1 MDRSV
6 WRTGRPTK
14 TFRSPL
20 RCGRP
25 QSIVQVLFTG
35 RRLKLGLKK
44 RTKFFH
50 RPILSVGFGLRR
62 SFASRLGSDASEQI
76 VDRGLKDWMG
86 KSISAVMLLALTLAC
101 TAAGAQEAAQQV
113 PPQQPAH
120 AADPAARVCLNPKE
134 RRALIEKGAVLH
146 LAAALRAVRARVPGT
161 LVRARLCHRG
171 EGFAYVLTV
180 LGHDGKV
187 TRVIVDAVKGTVVGE
202 R

>member
-1 MDRSV
+1 MDRSA
-6 WRTGRPTK
+6 WRTRRPIEAVREPGRG
-14 TFRSPL
+14 RAHPL
-20 RCGRP
+20 
-25 QSIVQVLFTG
+25 VQVLFTG

-50 RPILSVGFGLRR
+50 RPILLGGRASPILRIEGWEAMR
-62 SFASRLGSDASEQI
+62 WSRLF
-76 VDRGLKDWMG
+76 DRGLKDCMA
-86 KSISAVMLLALTLAC
+86 KSISAVILLVLTVAF
-101 TAAGAQEAAQQV
+101 TAAAAEEAVQQ
-113 PPQQPAH
+113 PPQAPQPAH
-120 AADPAARVCLNPKE
+120 GADPAARVCLNQKE
-134 RRALIEKGAVLH
+134 RRALIEKGTVLH
-146 LAAALRAVRARVPGT
+146 LAAALRAVRTRVPGT